1 MKQKDLIFTTPDEEL
16 LNDIVGA
23 IKDNGG
29 YCCCAI
35 TKTEDDKCMCKK
47 FREQENAGF
56 CHCGRYYKVKNAETI
71 VVIGDCETDGTEEKI
86 NELANTLDSFGFIV
100 TTIKRR
106 ELSNL
111 SQHFAIRE
119 TNFTK
124 IAICDV
130 DVVENEATES
140 IQEFLEW
147 AAEIGKPVTDTLRLK
162 GDN

>member
-71 VVIGDCETDGTEEKI
+71 VLIGDCETDGTEEKM
-86 NELANTLDSFGFIV
+86 NELANTLDGFGFIV

-106 ELSNL
+106 ELANL

-124 IAICDV
+124 IAKCDL
-130 DVVENEATES
+130 VVVVNEATES

>member
-56 CHCGRYYKVKNAETI
+56 CHCGRYYKVKNAET
-71 VVIGDCETDGTEEKI
+71 VVLIGDCKIDGTEEKI
-86 NELANTLDSFGFIV
+86 NELANTLDGFGFIV

-124 IAICDV
+124 IAKCDL
-130 DVVENEATES
+130 VVVVNEATEF

>member
-71 VVIGDCETDGTEEKI
+71 VLIGDCETDGTEEKM
-86 NELANTLDSFGFIV
+86 NELANTLDGFGFIV

-111 SQHFAIRE
+111 SQYFAIRE

-124 IAICDV
+124 IAKCDLA
-130 DVVENEATES
+130 VVVNEATES

>member
-35 TKTEDDKCMCKK
+35 EKTDDYKCMCKA
-47 FREQENAGF
+47 FREQEEAGF

-71 VVIGDCETDGTEEKI
+71 VLIGDCEIDGTEEKI
-86 NELANTLDSFGFIV
+86 NELASTLDNFGFIV
-100 TTIKRR
+100 NTIKRR
-106 ELSNL
+106 EFSSL
-111 SQHFAIRE
+111 SQHFTIRE

-124 IAICDV
+124 IAKCDL
-130 DVVENEATES
+130 VVVVNEATES

-147 AAEIGKPVTDTLRLK
+147 AAEIGKPVTDTLRLR